1 MIMLECRRVYFSGR
15 VQGVGFRLSVAE
27 LARGLALSGQVR
39 NLPDGRVEMLVQGT
53 ATDRQR
59 LIDLLKQRYAGYIVG
74 VTEEGAPAI
83 EATGRIDIV
92 R

>member
-1 MIMLECRRVYFSGR
+1 
-15 VQGVGFRLSVAE
+15 
-27 LARGLALSGQVR
+27 
-39 NLPDGRVEMLVQGT
+39 MLVQGT
-53 ATDRQR
+53 AADRQR

-74 VTEEGAPAI
+74 VTEEAAPAI